1 VKPGAHTPLRNSIH
15 QARQDFPEVNRETNM
30 VNLKQWPGNIFFVI
44 LLLAI
49 LVPSGCQGAALDIPT
64 EQRQAIIA
72 QAINYQT
79 EGGVYQADTYT
90 VTQLKKGEN
99 IYGMLP
105 GQSVFYMNKAA
116 VDKGQGSYKT
126 LYALAQIRPH
136 PVYGYRTKMGKYEVL
151 EDLYVACGT
160 CQANKTITIDGKNEY
175 LGEGGGFQYVVF
187 DYEKKLK
194 LIEETT
200 LHE

>member
-1 VKPGAHTPLRNSIH
+1 MLS
-15 QARQDFPEVNRETNM
+15 
-30 VNLKQWPGNIFFVI
+30 I
-44 LLLAI
+44 LLLHHTLRKTRKDTGLKKETTLVRLKNLPGIVFI
-49 LVPSGCQGAALDIPT
+49 LILLISILSLLGCHTAAKTPDIPV

-72 QAINYQT
+72 EAINYQT
-79 EGGVYQADTYT
+79 EGGVYQADNFT
-90 VTQLKKGEN
+90 VTQLKKGDN

-105 GQSVFYMNKAA
+105 GQSVFYMNKAT

-151 EDLYVACGT
+151 EDLYAACGT
-160 CQANKTITIDGKNEY
+160 CRANKTIIIDGKSEY

-187 DYEKKLK
+187 DYDKKLK
-194 LIEETT
+194 LLEETT